1 MSWFRAIATASA
13 IMAVAIAALAYVP
26 DMIATNVHL
35 SSGMRVALCVAF
47 SNGALVVILFGLR
60 RLQARG
66 VI

>member
-1 MSWFRAIATASA
+1 
-13 IMAVAIAALAYVP
+13 MAVAIAALAYVP

-60 RLQARG
+60 KLQARG

>member
-1 MSWFRAIATASA
+1 MSWPRAVSTAVA
-13 IMAVAIAALAYVP
+13 IMVVAIAALAYVP
-26 DMIATNVHL
+26 DMIVTNVHL
-35 SSGMRVALCVAF
+35 SSGLRVGLCVAF

>member
-1 MSWFRAIATASA
+1 MSWLRAIATAVA
-13 IMAVAIAALAYVP
+13 IMAVAVAALAYVP
-26 DMIATNVHL
+26 DKIATNVHL
-35 SSGMRVALCVAF
+35 SSGLRIALCVAF

>member
-1 MSWFRAIATASA
+1 MSWLRAIATAVA
-13 IMAVAIAALAYVP
+13 IMAVAIVALAYVP

-47 SNGALVVILFGLR
+47 SNGALVAILFALR

>member
-1 MSWFRAIATASA
+1 VSWLRAIATAVA
-13 IMAVAIAALAYVP
+13 IMAVSIVALAYVP

-47 SNGALVVILFGLR
+47 SNGALVAILVGLR

>member
-1 MSWFRAIATASA
+1 MSWLRAIATAVA

-26 DMIATNVHL
+26 DMIVTNVHL
-35 SSGMRVALCVAF
+35 SSGLGVALCVAF
-47 SNGALVVILFGLR
+47 SNGALVVILVGLR

>member
-1 MSWFRAIATASA
+1 MSWPRAIATAVA
-13 IMAVAIAALAYVP
+13 IMAVAIVALAYVP

-60 RLQARG
+60 KLQARG